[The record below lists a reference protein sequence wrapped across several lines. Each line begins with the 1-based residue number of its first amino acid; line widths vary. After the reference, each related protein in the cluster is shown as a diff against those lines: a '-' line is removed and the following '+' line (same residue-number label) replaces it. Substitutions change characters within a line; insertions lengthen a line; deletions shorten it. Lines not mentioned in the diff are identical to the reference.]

1 MFSDKI
7 EYISDKANNI
17 KHYISSYKVIKYYNE
32 FDEIDKKVVESMDNK
47 KDQSNSNSKEN
58 EMKNIK
64 ENKEY
69 DINEIIKN
77 FNASKDLF
85 DNLLKDLKSSV
96 NEIPV
101 QQVENNSNITTNYT
115 VSAMNTNNAIN
126 VSSKNL
132 LQNSQNNFNLT
143 PNYLIQNN
151 AQVFYNVYNY
161 ENSLE
166 NKTDNQLKSLISQ
179 MTKENT
185 SLKLELKILYDTM
198 KQGNLISEICR
209 EDLEKGNF
217 DLKVVKKTS
226 HQASPELTFKP
237 KSNFTANSNEAYNSK
252 STNYVIKL
260 LDENMK
266 ENLFLDVKKYI
277 NSLKQIDFFL

>member
-1 MFSDKI
+1 
-7 EYISDKANNI
+7 
-17 KHYISSYKVIKYYNE
+17 
-32 FDEIDKKVVESMDNK
+32 MDNRK
-47 KDQSNSNSKEN
+47 NDQSNSKEN
-58 EMKNIK
+58 DMKNIK
-64 ENKEY
+64 DNKEY

-77 FNASKDLF
+77 FNTSKDVF

-96 NEIPV
+96 NDIPV
-101 QQVENNSNITTNYT
+101 QPVENNSNITTNYT

-126 VSSKNL
+126 ASSKNL
-132 LQNSQNNFNLT
+132 LQNSQNNLS

-185 SLKLELKILYDTM
+185 SLKLELKILYDSM
-198 KQGNLISEICR
+198 KQGNLISETCR

-217 DLKVVKKTS
+217 DLKIVKKTS

-237 KSNFTANSNEAYNSK
+237 KSNFTVNTNEAYNSK

>member
-1 MFSDKI
+1 
-7 EYISDKANNI
+7 
-17 KHYISSYKVIKYYNE
+17 
-32 FDEIDKKVVESMDNK
+32 MDNSK
-47 KDQSNSNSKEN
+47 NDLTNSKEN
-58 EMKNIK
+58 DMKNIK
-64 ENKEY
+64 DNKEY

-77 FNASKDLF
+77 FNTSKDVF

-96 NEIPV
+96 NDIPV
-101 QQVENNSNITTNYT
+101 QPVENNSNITTNYT

-126 VSSKNL
+126 ASSKNL
-132 LQNSQNNFNLT
+132 LQNSQNNLS
-143 PNYLIQNN
+143 PNYLIQSN

-185 SLKLELKILYDTM
+185 SLKLELKILYDSM
-198 KQGNLISEICR
+198 KQGNLISETCR

-217 DLKVVKKTS
+217 DLKIVKKTS

-237 KSNFTANSNEAYNSK
+237 KSNFTANTNEAYNSK